1 MGTAY
6 PEVVQAARRVAS
18 LIEAEEQRFVATLE
32 TGMSK
37 FEDALQR
44 ADNTGKVVPGQD
56 VFTLYDTFGFPPEL
70 TAEMAGDRGV
80 RVDLD
85 GFQAAMEKQRQRARS
100 SATFTQSALVGE
112 FPELEFTPPV
122 DTAFT
127 GYDGLRGEGRVQ
139 VLRWR
144 QGEAQADDQNA
155 AAPLAGE
162 VFEIVLDAT
171 PFYATS
177 GGQVAD
183 AGVLS
188 NDDFIWR
195 VTDVRRN
202 GRVIVH
208 RAVLLQHP
216 AGLDS
221 WEALT
226 RWLDAHGDLRVVG
239 TVQEEAR
246 HDTMRNHTATHILH
260 ATLKHVLGAHVQQA
274 GSLVAPDRLRFD
286 FNHFQAVTPDELHV
300 IERDINAIVLRN
312 VAVGTVVRDY
322 QAAIAAGA
330 IAMFGEKYEDQVRV
344 VSVGDV
350 SVELCGGTHVQRSGD
365 IGLFVITGE
374 GSVASGVRRV
384 EALTGRGALRWLS
397 DLRLRQQ
404 KLSSALGLGS
414 GQDALQKVEEMQD
427 ENRRMRRQLEET
439 QAQLAGG
446 LSEDLL
452 RGAVEIDGV
461 RIVAAQ
467 VQVGNVDALRELAD
481 AVRRDL
487 HSGAAVLST
496 AVDGKIV
503 FMATVTEDLIGR
515 GIKAGDLVKRVAQIT
530 GGGGGGKPHLAQAGG
545 KDLERWQ
552 EALDQVV
559 PLVRSM
565 L

>member
-1 MGTAY
+1 
-6 PEVVQAARRVAS
+6 
-18 LIEAEEQRFVATLE
+18 
-32 TGMSK
+32 
-37 FEDALQR
+37 
-44 ADNTGKVVPGQD
+44 
-56 VFTLYDTFGFPPEL
+56 
-70 TAEMAGDRGV
+70 
-80 RVDLD
+80 
-85 GFQAAMEKQRQRARS
+85 
-100 SATFTQSALVGE
+100 
-112 FPELEFTPPV
+112 
-122 DTAFT
+122 
-127 GYDGLRGEGRVQ
+127 
-139 VLRWR
+139 
-144 QGEAQADDQNA
+144 
-155 AAPLAGE
+155 
-162 VFEIVLDAT
+162 
-171 PFYATS
+171 
-177 GGQVAD
+177 VAD